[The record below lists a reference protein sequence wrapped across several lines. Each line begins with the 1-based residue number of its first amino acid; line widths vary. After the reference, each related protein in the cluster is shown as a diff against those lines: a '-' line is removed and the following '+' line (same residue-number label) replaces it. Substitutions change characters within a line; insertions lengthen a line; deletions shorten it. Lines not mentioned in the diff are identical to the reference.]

1 MSNLREMPTVEH
13 LIKRTKQNKHSKYT
27 YPLAYY
33 KRLEQQIKNHELRDK
48 SLDMRRRIL
57 KNQRLSNYQ
66 NEYDKI
72 KGILDHTIVPT
83 GHSLQYYKD
92 RIKYLEKMG
101 ASAFEGIK

>member
-1 MSNLREMPTVEH
+1 MFKKEMSNLRERPKFES
-13 LIKRTKQNKHSKYT
+13 LLKRLQKKQHSNYK

-48 SLDMRRRIL
+48 SLDMRRRTL

-72 KGILDHTIVPT
+72 KGILDHIIVPT
-83 GHSLQYYKD
+83 GHSLQYYRLFPD
-92 RIKYLEKMG
+92 GVLELV
-101 ASAFEGIK
+101 EP